1 MSVEVVIPMVGISV
15 ENGKILEWMKK
26 EGDHVE
32 RGEILFVVEADK
44 VTTEVESPGTGTL
57 ARILVPEGEE
67 VPVLTV
73 VAVITEDEETLPEK
87 SNQ

>member
-1 MSVEVVIPMVGISV
+1 MSIEVVIPMVGISV

-73 VAVITEDEETLPEK
+73 VAVITEDGETIPEK
-87 SNQ
+87 

>member
-1 MSVEVVIPMVGISV
+1 MSVDVVIPMVGISV

-73 VAVITEDEETLPEK
+73 VAVITGEGETLQEK
-87 SNQ
+87 

>member
-1 MSVEVVIPMVGISV
+1 MSIEVVIPMVGISV

-73 VAVITEDEETLPEK
+73 VAVITENGETLPGK
-87 SNQ
+87 CA